1 MTVSLHDRLLATL
14 EDVADVWLVSKLHD
28 LRLNFP
34 DESRLDVFIG
44 DVHLVTRRRPFA
56 YSTNAEA
63 TLAAAARA
71 LRNLKQ
77 EARPGNVVVYQIG
90 DLLDLWREAD
100 SFDPR
105 ADVPSAIED
114 SHPALIEA
122 LYDPELDVQFV
133 LGNHDYDLFQFANY
147 DLWRRYFYPSPS
159 VLVTHGDIFDWVE
172 DLPDRVQQFFVYLFS
187 PKVQPGRAQLA
198 AMRPLNQQIGRRDRA
213 KDRAQAG
220 VSPIRKLVR
229 PASAAAAARFNVQD
243 ACSPSEMLKFLDPAR
258 AKCAE
263 ASAQFGLALT
273 TAVIGHTHHARIAVH
288 EDGDKLFAL
297 VDCGAWIETCV
308 TEDDPSPQPNAQ
320 IAALGAN
327 EIRIYQLA
335 AK

>member
-1 MTVSLHDRLLATL
+1 VTSLHDRLLAAL
-14 EDVADVWLVSKLHD
+14 ENVADVWLVSKLRD
-28 LRLNFP
+28 PRLNFP
-34 DESRLDVFIG
+34 DESRLSVFLG

-56 YSTNAEA
+56 FSTNAEA
-63 TLAAAARA
+63 TLTAVARG
-71 LRNLKQ
+71 LRNLKL
-77 EARPGNVVVYQIG
+77 EARPGDVVVYQIG

-114 SHPALIEA
+114 SHPALMEA
-122 LYDPELDVQFV
+122 LYDPDLNAQFV

-147 DLWRRYFYPSPS
+147 DLWRRYLYPSPS

-187 PKVQPGRAQLA
+187 PNVQPGRMQLA
-198 AMRPLNQQIGRRDRA
+198 AMRPFNQQTGRRERA
-213 KDRAQAG
+213 KDRAEAG
-220 VSPIRKLVR
+220 VAPIRRLAR
-229 PASAAAAARFNVQD
+229 PASLSAAARFNVQD
-243 ACSPSEMLKFLDPAR
+243 ACSPPGMLRFLDAAR
-258 AKCAE
+258 LKCAE
-263 ASAQFGLALT
+263 AGAQFGLALT

-288 EDGDKLFAL
+288 EDGDNLFAL
-297 VDCGAWIETCV
+297 VDCGAWIENCV
-308 TEDDPSPQPNAQ
+308 TEDDPSPRPNAQ